1 MRRVW
6 TRPLRTGE
14 EGGYVPHGR
23 RWKNE
28 EKGGGGL
35 AVPSP
40 LLTRIFFAY
49 GVDHHD
55 TICDWLAAGD
65 II

>member
-1 MRRVW
+1 MSPTGGGGKMRR
-6 TRPLRTGE
+6 R
-14 EGGYVPHGR
+14 
-23 RWKNE
+23 
-28 EKGGGGL
+28 GGGL

-49 GVDHHD
+49 CVDHHD